1 MIMRTRKY
9 EKSRKGTTFFSIDQI
24 FREKNAKK
32 YVFASIVC
40 QNVTILVT
48 KQFICYVLK
57 RLS

>member
-1 MIMRTRKY
+1 MRTRKY

-32 YVFASIVC
+32 TLFASIIC

-48 KQFICYVLK
+48 K
-57 RLS
+57 